1 MNCPSPYSNNK
12 VELTEQEGFIFF
24 PRGCVCF
31 PSKSLRFCYELFF
44 RRTKKLKLENTQNS
58 KTKMNVADLLMRLD
72 DEANDVQSISLY
84 LHEDMPLDLTF
95 TTFVSKIC
103 QKIGSLIGT
112 EETVHP
118 DLTHFKLELA
128 SFLRELQCPFENLI
142 VGESDQR
149 LEHPADRKCLVEF
162 LVSEYIAAKRVS
174 NQKDQKNHRDL
185 TSLHALLHC
194 LKLGQ
199 PPNDVQVQVLF
210 STMINRIHSM
220 SAPMKAQVISEP
232 LFAGGK
238 LSESQWKHL
247 AEVYTSYLLPTSFIP
262 VYLLKNDLSF

>member
-1 MNCPSPYSNNK
+1 MANAHNFTKLRSEIQDQERNVNRSLFCFAVAQSAEIEK
-12 VELTEQEGFIFF
+12 VHRI
-24 PRGCVCF
+24 P
-31 PSKSLRFCYELFF
+31 
-44 RRTKKLKLENTQNS
+44 N
-58 KTKMNVADLLMRLD
+58 TKMNVTDLLKRI
-72 DEANDVQSISLY
+72 DEEASDVQSISRY
-84 LHEDMPLDLTF
+84 LHEDVSLDLTF

-142 VGESDQR
+142 AGELDQR

-174 NQKDQKNHRDL
+174 NLKDQKNHSDL

-210 STMINRIHSM
+210 STMIDRIHCM
-220 SAPMKAQVISEP
+220 SAPMKAQVITEP
-232 LFAGGK
+232 LFGGGK
-238 LSESQWKHL
+238 LSESQWKNLTEVHL
-247 AEVYTSYLLPTSFIP
+247 LLLTYLVP
-262 VYLLKNDLSF
+262 VHLLIKNLSF

>member
-1 MNCPSPYSNNK
+1 
-12 VELTEQEGFIFF
+12 
-24 PRGCVCF
+24 
-31 PSKSLRFCYELFF
+31 
-44 RRTKKLKLENTQNS
+44 
-58 KTKMNVADLLMRLD
+58 
-72 DEANDVQSISLY
+72 
-84 LHEDMPLDLTF
+84 MPLDLTF

-247 AEVYTSYLLPTSFIP
+247 AEVHLLFVTYLFHPC
-262 VYLLKNDLSF
+262 LLT

>member
-1 MNCPSPYSNNK
+1 
-12 VELTEQEGFIFF
+12 
-24 PRGCVCF
+24 
-31 PSKSLRFCYELFF
+31 
-44 RRTKKLKLENTQNS
+44 
-58 KTKMNVADLLMRLD
+58 MNVADLLMRLD

-149 LEHPADRKCLVEF
+149 LENPADRKCLVEF

-247 AEVYTSYLLPTSFIP
+247 AEVYTSYLLPTCFIP
-262 VYLLKNDLSF
+262 VYLLKKDLSF

>member
-1 MNCPSPYSNNK
+1 MFCFAVAQSAEIEK
-12 VELTEQEGFIFF
+12 VHRI
-24 PRGCVCF
+24 P
-31 PSKSLRFCYELFF
+31 
-44 RRTKKLKLENTQNS
+44 N
-58 KTKMNVADLLMRLD
+58 TKMNVTDLLKRI
-72 DEANDVQSISLY
+72 DEEASDVQSISRY
-84 LHEDMPLDLTF
+84 LHEDVSLDLTF

-128 SFLRELQCPFENLI
+128 SFLRGLQCPFENLI
-142 VGESDQR
+142 AGELDQR

-174 NQKDQKNHRDL
+174 NLKDQKNHSDL

-210 STMINRIHSM
+210 STMIDRIHCM

-232 LFAGGK
+232 LFGGGK
-238 LSESQWKHL
+238 LSESQWKNLTEVHL
-247 AEVYTSYLLPTSFIP
+247 LLLKSLPTCPLTYKKFVILDCSKTRGGVRFEKDNADHTIECHTA
-262 VYLLKNDLSF
+262 VVCMV